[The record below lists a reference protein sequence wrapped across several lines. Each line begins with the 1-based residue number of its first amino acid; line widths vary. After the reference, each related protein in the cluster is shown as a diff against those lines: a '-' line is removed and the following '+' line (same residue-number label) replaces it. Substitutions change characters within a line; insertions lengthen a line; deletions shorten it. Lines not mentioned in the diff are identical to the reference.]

1 MRRRR
6 LLGLAIVM
14 SFALLATGCTIDD
27 FFSGFPGLI
36 VVPMPGG
43 GIEIRPGDGATDP
56 GEPGDPSDPSD
67 PSEPDPSDP
76 DPGQDPDPG
85 ADPWTIETGWI
96 RADSS
101 RFKTPY
107 YVITAAEPGP
117 TLFIVGGTHGNEP
130 AGYTAAQRIVDELRP
145 DKGRIVVIPRAN
157 AAAVAA
163 GTRGVSDL
171 PDLAR
176 RFTLGGAPVGKTA
189 NEIWDLILEYE
200 PDWFLDLHEG
210 YDFYIKNKN
219 SVGQSVIY
227 YPTGRAYSDARAL
240 VDYLNG
246 MPAVRN
252 GRTERFTLIRNPIS
266 GSMARKVG
274 QDLGIPAAT
283 IETCLKDPLERRVGF
298 HMYAVRFIA
307 AQLGMTLQ

>member
-1 MRRRR
+1 MRTRRAIW
-6 LLGLAIVM
+6 LAILVGL
-14 SFALLATGCTIDD
+14 SVLASGCTLDD
-27 FFSGFPGLI
+27 LYKWFPGGVI
-36 VVPMPGG
+36 IPPPPGY
-43 GIEIRPGDGATDP
+43 EQP
-56 GEPGDPSDPSD
+56 GEEPGEQPGE
-67 PSEPDPSDP
+67 EPGEQPGEEP
-76 DPGQDPDPG
+76 AEQPGEEPGEQPGQQPEEP
-85 ADPWTIETGWI
+85 AYTIEQGWI

-107 YVITAAEPGP
+107 YVITAAKPGP

-145 DKGRIVVIPRAN
+145 ANGRIVVIPRAN
-157 AAAVAA
+157 AAAIAA

-176 RFTLGGAPVGKTA
+176 RFTLGSEPVGATA
-189 NEIWDLILEYE
+189 QEIWNLIVKYK

-210 YDFYIKNKN
+210 YDFYINNKN

-227 YPTGRAYSDARAL
+227 YPVGRAQSDATAL
-240 VDYLNG
+240 VNYLNS
-246 MPAVRN
+246 MPAV
-252 GRTERFTLIRNPIS
+252 TSKKTARFSLIKNPIS

-274 QDLGIPAAT
+274 QDLRIPAAT

-298 HMYAVRFIA
+298 HLYAVRFIA
-307 AQLGMTLQ
+307 ARIGMQLL

>member
-14 SFALLATGCTIDD
+14 SFALLATGCTLDD
-27 FFSGFPGLI
+27 FFSNFPGLV
-36 VVPMPGG
+36 VVPTPDG
-43 GIEIRPGDGATDP
+43 GIEIKPGDGTTNPDP
-56 GEPGDPSDPSD
+56 T
-67 PSEPDPSDP
+67 DPSDP
-76 DPGQDPDPG
+76 DPDPGLDPDPDPNT
-85 ADPWTIETGWI
+85 DPWTIEQGWI

-107 YVITAAEPGP
+107 YVITADKPGP

-163 GTRGVSDL
+163 NKRGVTDL

-176 RFTLGGAPVGKTA
+176 RFNLGTSPTGKTA
-189 NEIWDLILEYE
+189 NEIWDLILKYD
-200 PDWFLDLHEG
+200 PDWFMDLHEG

-227 YPTGRAYSDARAL
+227 YPTGRTYSDARAL
-240 VDYLNG
+240 VNYLNA
-246 MPAVRN
+246 MPAVKN
-252 GRTERFTLIRNPIS
+252 GRTQKFTLIRNPVQ

-298 HMYAVRFIA
+298 QMHAVRFIA
-307 AQLGMTLQ
+307 SQMGMTLQ